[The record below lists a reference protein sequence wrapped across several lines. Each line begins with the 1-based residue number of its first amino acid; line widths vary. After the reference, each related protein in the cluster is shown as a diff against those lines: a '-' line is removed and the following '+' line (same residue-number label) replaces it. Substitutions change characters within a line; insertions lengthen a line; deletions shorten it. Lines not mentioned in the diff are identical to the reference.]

1 MPSRRFLL
9 VPIALLVSAGVYAL
23 VVPSHRSA
31 GQATAPTES
40 ATATAS
46 LTSTTTPNATVTTT
60 PVAPPT
66 AIVPGLPPGLSGKL
80 TYRTE
85 REQVT
90 VAFPSGAA
98 VAHEPM
104 TPIDAS
110 QPSADGLWSAATDC
124 STLCRTTLKATD
136 GNLRAVDDPYITAL
150 RWSPQGH
157 QLALAGGPSNGGYP
171 ASDRLELIDDPAS
184 ARPRILY
191 ETRKGLAHPFEWLSS
206 GDLLI
211 ADNSEADSQLVRV
224 TTSGEATT
232 LATVPSTVWY
242 LYASPDGRTVAFTQD
257 SAAGWQ
263 LWTIDGATGAVRNAG
278 NMGSD
283 PAGIA
288 PPQENAPLQEKG
300 PLYIAWSPDGS
311 KVAFGGGYQPPYTMT
326 IADIATGAKHR
337 TEFPDGY
344 PGEIKW
350 SPDGTKL
357 AVSSYN
363 LPRTHH
369 ESFVVDPETGVA
381 RDILSG
387 CVIIW
392 SPDSQFLAIHGER
405 EPGVAIANVVTLQHA
420 QLTHTPGDTPLSW
433 KP

>member
-1 MPSRRFLL
+1 MPSRRLLL
-9 VPIALLVSAGVYAL
+9 VPIALLAGAGAYAFA
-23 VVPSHRSA
+23 VPSHRSA
-31 GQATAPTES
+31 GQSSAPTEVATTTAS
-40 ATATAS
+40 PAVTATAG
-46 LTSTTTPNATVTTT
+46 TT
-60 PVAPPT
+60 PVAPAT
-66 AIVPGLPPGLSGKL
+66 GIVPGLPPGLSGKL
-80 TYRTE
+80 TYRTD

-98 VAHEPM
+98 IAHGPM
-104 TPIDAS
+104 DPISAAE
-110 QPSADGLWSAATDC
+110 PSADGLWSSTTDC
-124 STLCRTTLKATD
+124 STLCRTTLKDTN
-136 GNLRAVDDPYITAL
+136 GNARAIDDPYIGGL
-150 RWSPQGH
+150 HWSPQGH
-157 QLALAGGPSNGGYP
+157 ELALASGPSNGGYP
-171 ASDRLELIDDPAS
+171 ASDRLVLIDDPAS
-184 ARPRILY
+184 TQPHILY

-211 ADNSEADSQLVRV
+211 ADNSDTDARLMRV
-224 TTSGEATT
+224 TTGGDATL

-257 SAAGWQ
+257 SPQGWQ
-263 LWTIDGATGAVRNAG
+263 LWTVDGTTGEVRNAG

-288 PPQENAPLQEKG
+288 PPQENPPLQEKG
-300 PLYIAWSPDGS
+300 PMYVAWSPDGS

-350 SPDGTKL
+350 SPDGKKL

-363 LPRTHH
+363 VPRTHH
-369 ESFVVDPETGVA
+369 EAYVVDPETGIA
-381 RDILSG
+381 RDVLSG
-387 CVIIW
+387 CVIVW
-392 SPDSQFLAIHGER
+392 SPDSQFLAVHGER
-405 EPGVAIANVVTLQHA
+405 EPGIAIADVVTLQHA

-433 KP
+433 SP

>member
-1 MPSRRFLL
+1 MFKRRLL
-9 VPIALLVSAGVYAL
+9 LIPIALLACAGGYAL

-31 GQATAPTES
+31 GQAPAPAGSAESTASPTVS
-40 ATATAS
+40 VSPTATD
-46 LTSTTTPNATVTTT
+46 TPSAA
-60 PVAPPT
+60 AP
-66 AIVPGLPPGLSGKL
+66 AAAVVPGLPPGLSGKL
-80 TYRTE
+80 TYQTE

-90 VAFPSGAA
+90 VALPSGAA
-98 VAHEPM
+98 IAHG
-104 TPIDAS
+104 PIGAIDTSQAS
-110 QPSADGLWSAATDC
+110 EDGLWSATADC
-124 STLCRTTLKATD
+124 RSLCRTTLKDAD
-136 GNLRAVDDPYITAL
+136 GNERALDDPYIAAL

-157 QLALAGGPSNGGYP
+157 QLALAIGPSDGGYP
-171 ASDRLELIDDPAS
+171 ATNRLALVEDPA
-184 ARPRILY
+184 APLPRRIY
-191 ETRKGLAHPFEWLSS
+191 ETRRGLGHPFEWLSS

-211 ADNSEADSQLVRV
+211 ADNSANDARLMRV
-224 TTSGEATT
+224 TTSGEATL

-242 LYASPDGRTVAFTQD
+242 LYASPDGRTVAFTQN
-257 SAAGWQ
+257 SPRGWQ
-263 LWTIDGATGAVRNAG
+263 LWTVDGATGEVRNAG

-288 PPQENAPLQEKG
+288 PPQENPPLQEKG
-300 PLYIAWSPDGS
+300 PMYIAWSPDGS
-311 KVAFGGGYQPPYTMT
+311 KVAFGGGYQPPYIMT
-326 IADIATGAKHR
+326 IADITSGAKHR

-350 SPDGTKL
+350 SPDGKKL

-369 ESFVVDPETGVA
+369 ESFVVDPATGIA
-381 RDILSG
+381 RDVLSG

-405 EPGVAIANVVTLQHA
+405 EPGVAIADVDTLQHA